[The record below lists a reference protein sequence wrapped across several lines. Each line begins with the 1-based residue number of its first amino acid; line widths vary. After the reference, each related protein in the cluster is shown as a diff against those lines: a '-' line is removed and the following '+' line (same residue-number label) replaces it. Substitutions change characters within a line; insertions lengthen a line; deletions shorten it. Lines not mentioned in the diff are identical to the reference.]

1 MEAILKF
8 DLESPDDRQAHL
20 RSVMALD
27 MAIAMWEFEQS
38 MRKLFNDE
46 DSNQETLEE
55 VNALWNRTLE
65 SNNIQLDKL
74 IS

>member
-46 DSNQETLEE
+46 DLSQETLEE
-55 VNALWNRTLE
+55 INALWNRTLE